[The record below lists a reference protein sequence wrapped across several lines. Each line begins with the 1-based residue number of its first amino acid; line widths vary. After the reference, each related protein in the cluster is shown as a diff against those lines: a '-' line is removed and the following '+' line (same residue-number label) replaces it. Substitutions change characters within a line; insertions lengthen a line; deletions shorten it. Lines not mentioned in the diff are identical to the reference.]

1 MSETGVVTAAAIIIG
16 NEILS
21 GRTKDANLPYIADR
35 LSEWGIQLMEARIV
49 PDIEAE
55 IIEAVNTLR
64 AKFDYVVTS
73 GGIGPT
79 HDDITAQCIAN
90 AFRVP
95 LDRHPEA
102 VQRLL
107 AHYERPEDL
116 TEARLRMANVP
127 RGGILVDNP
136 VSAAPGFQIENVF
149 VLAGV
154 PRIMQA
160 MLDGL
165 QGRMVGGRPML
176 SVSIT
181 CALPESILA
190 PGLGSIQE
198 DYSGVSIGSY
208 PHFAAAKSANRFGV
222 SIVMRGL
229 EKDDV
234 EAAAAKVRELMVSLG
249 GTPEDRDLSTTAK
262 ATSDA

>member
-1 MSETGVVTAAAIIIG
+1 MTESGVVTAAAIIIG

-35 LSEWGIQLMEARIV
+35 LGGWGIQLMEARIV

-55 IIEAVNTLR
+55 IAAAVNALR
-64 AKFDYVVTS
+64 AKFDYVITS

-90 AFRVP
+90 AFGVP

-102 VQRLL
+102 VRRLQ

-116 TEARLRMANVP
+116 TEARLRMAHVP
-127 RGGILVDNP
+127 RGGVLVDNP

-165 QGRMVGGRPML
+165 QGRMVGGRQMH

-190 PGLGSIQE
+190 PGLGEIQ
-198 DYSGVSIGSY
+198 DAYAQVSIGSY
-208 PHFAAAKSANRFGV
+208 PHFAAAKSASRFGV
-222 SIVMRGL
+222 SIVLRGL
-229 EKDDV
+229 EVPDV
-234 EAAAAKVRELMVSLG
+234 EAAADKVRDLMRTLG
-249 GTPEDRDLSTTAK
+249 GEPEDRDLSTLAK
-262 ATSDA
+262 AT